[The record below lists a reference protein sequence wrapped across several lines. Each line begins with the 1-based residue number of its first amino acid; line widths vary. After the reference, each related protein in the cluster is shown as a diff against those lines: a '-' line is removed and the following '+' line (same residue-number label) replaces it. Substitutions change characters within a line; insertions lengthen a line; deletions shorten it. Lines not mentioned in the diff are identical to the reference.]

1 MSSRYVVRKRNESKK
16 DKKREIVY
24 SHFSVCGS
32 IMCSWIINLFSHSPL
47 VNRDKHKILLVTKTM
62 KKKAKT
68 RRKMWKNVSFLNTL
82 VDIELPILLKF
93 LRLFF
98 STSTMPVQKRTYI
111 QYSDAKVI

>member
-1 MSSRYVVRKRNESKK
+1 
-16 DKKREIVY
+16 
-24 SHFSVCGS
+24 
-32 IMCSWIINLFSHSPL
+32 
-47 VNRDKHKILLVTKTM
+47 
-62 KKKAKT
+62 
-68 RRKMWKNVSFLNTL
+68 MWKNVSFLNTL